1 MKTAKS
7 KNKSVSGTIRKKKAP
22 AVKKP
27 AVKTA
32 KGLVIVITGNGKGK
46 TTAAFGQA
54 LRAIGQG
61 YKVFVLQFMKGR
73 KYGEFL
79 AAEKYLSH
87 LTIRMSGLDSFVMRD
102 NPAAIDIELAQKGL
116 AAARKAI
123 MSRKYDMIILDEIN
137 VALDFKLIKLKEVIE
152 MIKNKP
158 PALDIILTG
167 RYASKEI
174 IKLADTVSDI
184 QEVKHHYNKGIK
196 DRAGIEY

>member
-73 KYGEFL
+73 KYGELEQSYCISVF
-79 AAEKYLSH
+79 
-87 LTIRMSGLDSFVMRD
+87 
-102 NPAAIDIELAQKGL
+102 IDIDLLGGGL
-116 AAARKAI
+116 LWQARH
-123 MSRKYDMIILDEIN
+123 RKY
-137 VALDFKLIKLKEVIE
+137 A
-152 MIKNKP
+152 
-158 PALDIILTG
+158 A
-167 RYASKEI
+167 
-174 IKLADTVSDI
+174 
-184 QEVKHHYNKGIK
+184 
-196 DRAGIEY
+196 